1 MTIPAA
7 TSSRATGIGLLI
19 YGVGTTVAFLAS
31 GSPGGGYSDTTVA
44 NYISTGHLTIAAALW
59 YLGAFSALALL
70 VVATG
75 VRRVPQ
81 TGGLLS
87 GLTTVGAALSV
98 TGAFVSG
105 GLAVAMAEGG
115 LPVRNGVPHA
125 VVYTITEIGNLLAVC
140 APALCL
146 GAAALVCATRA
157 SLPTWLRVTAVLGG
171 ICGILAPLFFTYF
184 VYIICTAIGGI
195 FAVARRPRS
204 SARALAAPSPA

>member
-1 MTIPAA
+1 MAIPAPR
-7 TSSRATGIGLLI
+7 TSRATGIGLLV
-19 YGVGTTVAFLAS
+19 YGAGTTLAFTAS
-31 GSPGGGYSDTTVA
+31 GSPGGAYSEQTVA
-44 NYISTGHLTIAAALW
+44 NYISTGHLTIAATLW

-75 VRRVPQ
+75 VRQVPQ
-81 TGGLLS
+81 IGGLLS
-87 GLTTVGAALSV
+87 RLATVGAALSV

-115 LPVRNGVPHA
+115 VRVRTGVPHA

-146 GAAALVCATRA
+146 GVAALVCAARA
-157 SLPTWLRVTAVLGG
+157 PLPAWLRITAVLGG

-184 VYIICTAIGGI
+184 VYIICTAISGI

-204 SARALAAPSPA
+204 SARALTAASPA